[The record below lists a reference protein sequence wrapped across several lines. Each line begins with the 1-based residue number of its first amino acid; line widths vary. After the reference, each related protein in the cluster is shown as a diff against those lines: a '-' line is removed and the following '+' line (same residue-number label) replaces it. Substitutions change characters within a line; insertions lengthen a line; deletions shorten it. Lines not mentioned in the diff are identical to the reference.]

1 MTYTGSVVL
10 WNSKRGYGYIACDQV
25 EGDVFVHASAFGGGE
40 LICGQQVTFRLDQS
54 EAGKVRAIDV
64 VFDAPPGGVHEDAG
78 LPVEPGFQGAKGKG
92 TRGKGKGGKKGG
104 GAQPEAEDGS
114 ISFRGSS
121 RGKGGKSPSHH
132 PQVHTPAPEHD
143 NQAESTL
150 QSTPRQ
156 TMYSGVVARWNSRK
170 GCGFISCSDFAED
183 LFVHVSS
190 FGGGEL
196 IEGAAVNFDVEDESN
211 GKKKAI
217 MVTGEGVDPSRRPPP
232 RDEGRD
238 GGGYGTYDTR
248 REPTRFGGGRGGGKG
263 GGGQTYSGTVAR
275 WNSMKGLGYISCR
288 DFDQDVF
295 VHVTAFGGGE
305 LVEGQNVT
313 FEIGDDGNGK
323 TRAQHVRGPAVV
335 PRRGGGDDQYTSRD
349 SRDRRSDYQQSSF
362 GGPRNDRYNG
372 RRA

>member
-40 LICGQQVTFRLDQS
+40 LICGQQVAFRLDQS
-54 EAGKVRAIDV
+54 EAGKDRAVDV
-64 VFDAPPGGVHEDAG
+64 VLDAPPGGVHEGAG
-78 LPVEPGFQGAKGKG
+78 LSVEPSFQGAKGKG
-92 TRGKGKGGKKGG
+92 TRGKGGKKGG
-104 GAQPEAEDGS
+104 GAQPGAEDGS
-114 ISFRGSS
+114 ICFRGSS
-121 RGKGGKSPSHH
+121 RGKGGKSPSYH
-132 PQVHTPAPEHD
+132 PQVHTPESAP
-143 NQAESTL
+143 QPT
-150 QSTPRQ
+150 RQ

-170 GCGFISCSDFAED
+170 GCGNISCSDFAED
-183 LFVHVSS
+183 LFVHVSA

-196 IEGAAVNFDVEDESN
+196 IEGAPVNFDVEDEAN

-238 GGGYGTYDTR
+238 GGGYGTYNTR
-248 REPTRFGGGRGGGKG
+248 TRFGGGRGGGRG

-275 WNSMKGLGYISCR
+275 WNSRKGLGYISCR

-295 VHVTAFGGGE
+295 VHVSAFGGGE
-305 LVEGQNVT
+305 LVEGQSVT
-313 FEIGDDGNGK
+313 FEVEDEGNGK
-323 TRAQHVRGPAVV
+323 VRAQHVQGPAVD
-335 PRRGGGDDQYTSRD
+335 PRRGDGDAQRPMGGRPYSDQYTSH
-349 SRDRRSDYQQSSF
+349 DYQQRSF

-372 RRA
+372 RQ